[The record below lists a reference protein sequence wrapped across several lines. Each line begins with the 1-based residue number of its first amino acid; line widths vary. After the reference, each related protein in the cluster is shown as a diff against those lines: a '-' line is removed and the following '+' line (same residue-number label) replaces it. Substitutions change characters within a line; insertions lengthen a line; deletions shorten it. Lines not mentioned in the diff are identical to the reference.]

1 VYYKF
6 TIIFVMEPEK
16 ENLYHFLESSII
28 IMGYRI
34 ACLATFAKNN
44 AMYTSNCSPN
54 TFSF

>member
-16 ENLYHFLESSII
+16 ENLYHFLGSSIF